1 MNLRNRPYSCSVS
14 NVSGL
19 YFVAC
24 FLVHLALGTLRTL
37 INSAERALSALA
49 ERDNLLETLQAPS
62 PTPEHKDV
70 QNRDFAV
77 EQQ

>member
-1 MNLRNRPYSCSVS
+1 MSY
-14 NVSGL
+14 
-19 YFVAC
+19 AD
-24 FLVHLALGTLRTL
+24 LALGTLRTL

-49 ERDNLLETLQAPS
+49 ERDDLLETLQVPS
-62 PTPEHKDV
+62 PTPAQKDI